1 MTRDPAADDAS
12 RFPAPVYKQ
21 TVLEPLFDGA
31 KVHFADALLAI
42 NQAHAVML
50 AETGILDCAD
60 VGRILAGLAAIE
72 AETDREAL
80 VYTGAVEDYFF
91 HVEAELAARLGPDLA
106 GRLHTGRSRNDMDH
120 TIFKMGLATRLDD
133 LVEDLIGLVDTLLA
147 VGEREAGTLVVAFT
161 HGQPAQPSTYGH
173 VLCAFGEVLLRAEV
187 RLRAAADGLAHC
199 PMGAAAITTTG
210 FPIDRHRV
218 AELLGFQAPLENS
231 YGCIAA
237 IDYTTAVY
245 GALKLLFV
253 DVGRFVQLLDH
264 WTKFETRQLYV
275 PNAFVQISS
284 IMPQKRN
291 PVPVEHLRLLSSLAM
306 GRADMVVDAM
316 RNTPFADMNDSEGEV
331 QAAGYAAFDAAGRAL
346 RLLAGLLGDCRI
358 DEAAV
363 ADLMD
368 RSCLTITELA
378 DSLVRLEDL
387 SFRQA
392 HDVAGRV
399 SRHVVASG
407 GRMSALGFDA
417 FAEVFREAVGRPTDV
432 DAETFAQIVSPQH
445 FVSVRERFGGPGPQS
460 MAASLARY
468 RHGLDEARAALQARH
483 TRRERAA
490 NLRAE
495 RVAALVADGEQGDR
509 ASE

>member
-1 MTRDPAADDAS
+1 MTGDPAASDTS
-12 RFPAPVYKQ
+12 RFPAPVYKE
-21 TVLEPLFDGA
+21 TVLAPLFDGA
-31 KVHFADALLAI
+31 KTHFADALLAI

-50 AETGILDCAD
+50 AETGILDRHD
-60 VGRILAGLAAIE
+60 VGRLLAGLAAVD
-72 AETDREAL
+72 AETDRDAL

-120 TIFKMGLATRLDD
+120 TMFKLRLAERMDGLIDD
-133 LVEDLIGLVDTLLA
+133 LTGLVDTLLTVA
-147 VGEREAGTLVVAFT
+147 EREAGTIVVAFT

-173 VLCAFGEVLLRAEV
+173 ILGAFVEVLVRAEA
-187 RLRAAADGLAHC
+187 RLRAAADGLARC

-218 AELLGFQAPLENS
+218 AELLGFEAPLENS

-237 IDYTTAVY
+237 VDYTTAVY

-346 RLLAGLLGDCRI
+346 RLLAGLIGECRI
-358 DEAAV
+358 DGAAV
-363 ADLMD
+363 ADLID

-407 GRMSALGFDA
+407 GGMSALGFDV
-417 FAEVFREAVGRPTDV
+417 FAEVFRAAVGRPTEV
-432 DAETFAQIVSPQH
+432 DANTFARLVSPEY
-445 FVSVRERFGGPGPQS
+445 FVSVRERFGGPGRQS
-460 MAASLARY
+460 MAASLTGY
-468 RHGLDEARAALQARH
+468 RRGLDDARAALHARR
-483 TRRERAA
+483 TRRMRAA

-495 RVAALVADGEQGDR
+495 RVAALVADGGQDNR